1 MLAKDLSCVTVFL
14 FNNGQQQMLGRNKL
28 VLHLVGLF
36 LRGRKYLAQARAEIL
51 LTTLNTRKT
60 SHRGLGV
67 IKYYSDV
74 SSELSEYWSNNT
86 FRLFKHRDKQML
98 RLHLLVLVPF
108 GKLDRGLNCFLPSQ
122 GELI

>member
-1 MLAKDLSCVTVFL
+1 
-14 FNNGQQQMLGRNKL
+14 MLGRNKL

-74 SSELSEYWSNNT
+74 SSELSEYWSNNPLG
-86 FRLFKHRDKQML
+86 LFEHRDKQML
-98 RLHLLVLVPF
+98 RLNLLVLISF
-108 GKLDRGLNCFLPSQ
+108 RKFDRRLNCFLRS
-122 GELI
+122 